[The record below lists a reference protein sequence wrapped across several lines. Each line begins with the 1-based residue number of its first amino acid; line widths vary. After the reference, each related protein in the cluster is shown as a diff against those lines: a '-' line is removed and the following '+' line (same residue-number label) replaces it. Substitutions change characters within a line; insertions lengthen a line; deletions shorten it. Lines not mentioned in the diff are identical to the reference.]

1 MPSVHHT
8 TGFNTAEKLISTN
21 AGCKEL
27 EHLHYVKYVLIR
39 NSNQRTKFRQ
49 NPRDDQT
56 FLLIRHG
63 MTHIQKFK
71 PLFLGGA

>member
-1 MPSVHHT
+1 MPSVH
-8 TGFNTAEKLISTN
+8 GFDPAEKFISTN
-21 AGCKEL
+21 TGCKEL

-49 NPRDDQT
+49 NPRNNQT
-56 FLLIRHG
+56 FLLIRHA

-71 PLFLGGA
+71 PLFLGGT